1 MARPRKEGQYINV
14 RVAQDVYDRIDEICA
29 EAGHTKSYVVE
40 KALSD
45 FIEDYEANQEALQS
59 IKDGR
64 ARLVKTEKHIRKKD
78 GGNNG

>member
-45 FIEDYEANQEALQS
+45 FIEDYEAKQEALQS
-59 IKDGR
+59 IKDGS
-64 ARLVKTEKHIRKKD
+64 ARLVKTEKYIKKKD
-78 GGNNG
+78 GANNG

>member
-45 FIEDYEANQEALQS
+45 FIEDYEAKQEALQS
-59 IKDGR
+59 IKDGS
-64 ARLVKTEKHIRKKD
+64 ARLVKIGKNVKKD

>member
-14 RVAQDVYDRIDEICA
+14 RVGQDVYDRIDEICA

-45 FIEDYEANQEALQS
+45 FIEDYEAKQEALQS
-59 IKDGR
+59 IKDGS
-64 ARLVKTEKHIRKKD
+64 ARLVKTGKNVKRN

>member
-59 IKDGR
+59 IKDGS
-64 ARLVKTEKHIRKKD
+64 ARLVKTGKNVKKD

>member
-14 RVAQDVYDRIDEICA
+14 RVATDVYNRIDEICA

-45 FIEDYEANQEALQS
+45 FIKEYETKQEALKS
-59 IKDGR
+59 IEDGS
-64 ARLVKTEKHIRKKD
+64 ARLVKTGDES
-78 GGNNG
+78 

>member
-14 RVAQDVYDRIDEICA
+14 RVAQDVYDRIDEICV

-45 FIEDYEANQEALQS
+45 FIEDYEAKQEALQS
-59 IKDGR
+59 IKDGS
-64 ARLVKTEKHIRKKD
+64 ARLVKTGKNVKKD

>member
-14 RVAQDVYDRIDEICA
+14 RVATDVYNRIDEICA

-45 FIEDYEANQEALQS
+45 FIKDYETKQEALKS
-59 IKDGR
+59 IEDGS
-64 ARLVKTEKHIRKKD
+64 ARLVKTGKNVKKD

>member
-45 FIEDYEANQEALQS
+45 FIEDYEAKQEALQS
-59 IKDGR
+59 IKDGS
-64 ARLVKTEKHIRKKD
+64 ARLVKTGKNVKKD

>member
-14 RVAQDVYDRIDEICA
+14 RVATDIYNRIDEICA

-45 FIEDYEANQEALQS
+45 FIKDYETKQEALKS
-59 IKDGR
+59 IEDGS
-64 ARLVKTEKHIRKKD
+64 ARLVKTGDES
-78 GGNNG
+78 